1 MKNSPE
7 NYPDISRTAAWRE
20 KLRGEMTTKERTAL
34 PRVIM
39 PELPEAYRIKCDD
52 EVNQGLSLQQAVLEA
67 KRCLDCPDPGCI
79 KGCPVSNNIPSFI
92 KNIERHRL
100 HEALDV
106 LSLTTVLPAVCGR
119 VCPQEKQCEAG
130 CIYNK
135 MKKPPVAI
143 GSLERFVADFNR
155 ELYLQGEEKASR
167 VTPVTKSVLSSIKI
181 AVIGSGPSGLAFA
194 GDMAKQ
200 GFSVTV
206 FEALDRL
213 GGVLKYG
220 IPEFCLPKDVVNAEI
235 ARVAELGVN
244 FVKNAFV
251 GKTITYEDLHREGF
265 IGIYVATGAGKPRF
279 MGIKGENL
287 PGVMTA
293 NEYLI
298 RYNLVKSKVYGQN
311 VMSLKRKKVAVIGAG
326 NTAMDAV
333 RAALRL
339 GAERAMIIYRRGED
353 EIPAREEEVRHAH
366 EEGVEFLTLHSP
378 VEYLADE
385 NGMLRAVKLQ
395 KMTLGE
401 PDESGRRSP
410 VEIPGAVEEIDID
423 LAVICVGY
431 LPNPPAQLDNVEL
444 SRKGMIVVDSESG
457 QSSTSSNVYAGGD
470 IVRGASTVILA
481 MGDGRRAAKAMS
493 DALTERIRNILL

>member
-1 MKNSPE
+1 MTTASE
-7 NYPDISRTAAWRE
+7 EYPNISRDAKWRE
-20 KLRGEMTTKERTAL
+20 KLRAEMTTKERTAL
-34 PRVIM
+34 PRVKM
-39 PELPEAYRIKCDD
+39 PELDESYRIKCDE
-52 EVNQGLSLQQAVLEA
+52 EVNQGLSMQQAVLEA
-67 KRCLDCPDPGCI
+67 HRCLDCPDPGCM
-79 KGCPVSNNIPSFI
+79 KGCPVANNIPSFI
-92 KNIERHRL
+92 KNIERHHFR
-100 HEALDV
+100 EALDV

-143 GSLERFVADFNR
+143 GHLERFVADFNR
-155 ELYLQGEEKASR
+155 ELSLQDRCEDTAVR
-167 VTPVTKSVLSSIKI
+167 QAPPSVLSSIKI

-200 GFSVTV
+200 GYSVTV

-235 ARVAELGVN
+235 ARVADLGVK

-251 GKTITYEDLHREGF
+251 GNTVTYDDLHREGF

-298 RYNLVKSKVYGQN
+298 RYNLVKSEVYGQN
-311 VMSLKRKKVAVIGAG
+311 VMSLRRKKVAVIGAG

-333 RAALRL
+333 RAARRL

-353 EIPAREEEVRHAH
+353 EIPARAEEVRHAL
-366 EEGVEFLTLHSP
+366 EEGVELLTLHTP

-385 NGMLRAVKLQ
+385 NGMLRAMRLQ
-395 KMTLGE
+395 RMTLGE
-401 PDESGRRSP
+401 PDESGRRTP
-410 VEIPGAVEEIDID
+410 VEIPGAIEEVEID
-423 LAVICVGY
+423 LAVVCVGY
-431 LPNPPAQLDNVEL
+431 LPNPPALSEDVEL
-444 SRKGMIVVDSESG
+444 SRKGMIVVDCESG
-457 QSSTSSNVYAGGD
+457 QSSTSNVYAGGD

-493 DALTERIRNILL
+493 DALAERVKNILL